1 MTPRESRKE
10 SNIKRLE
17 NLLLAHIKDE
27 ESMLKLHHR
36 AIFGDD
42 ELGDTGMKNKVDEI
56 HKMIVQVN
64 GVGSFLKWIIV
75 ISASLAALKL
85 WIIK

>member
-1 MTPRESRKE
+1 MITNEK
-10 SNIKRLE
+10 LE
-17 NLLLAHIKDE
+17 KLLLAHIKDE
-27 ESMLKLHHR
+27 ENLLKLHHR

-42 ELGDTGMKNKVDEI
+42 ELNESGMKDKVDEI

-75 ISASLAALKL
+75 FGAALGAVKL
-85 WIIK
+85 WLIK